1 MKKMFRRLFGT
12 RETAAMEEVQQQ
24 FIEQEYD
31 FSQSYVPYKNTT
43 IVYLPA
49 IDFHSER
56 FAKRPQRLLKALAE
70 IGYNIIYINSNDEY
84 YQVDDLEYPYS
95 LLPHFVVARAGQ
107 NVRALFGQNR
117 IVYWVNDSRLTSS
130 VEAAYPDLVVYDS
143 LTDPDQYEK
152 QKHAME
158 AIADVVFI
166 TPERIY
172 EHGRYCSHIHLI
184 TAEEYE
190 LRERAE
196 QIAGIIDQLPNRP
209 VPLM

>member
-1 MKKMFRRLFGT
+1 MKKMFRQLFGT
-12 RETAAMEEVQQQ
+12 REISPAEEVQQQ
-24 FIEQEYD
+24 SVKPEND
-31 FSQSYVPYKNTT
+31 LSQSNVPDKNTT
-43 IVYLPA
+43 IIYLPA

-56 FAKRPQRLLKALAE
+56 FAKRSQRLLKALAE
-70 IGYNIIYINSNDEY
+70 IGYHVIYINSNDEY
-84 YQVDDLEYPYS
+84 YQVDDLEYPYEG
-95 LLPHFVVARAGQ
+95 LPHFVVARAGQ
-107 NVRALFGQNR
+107 NVRTLFGHNR
-117 IVYWVNDSRLTSS
+117 IVYWVNDSRLASS

-158 AIADVVFI
+158 AVADVVFI

-172 EHGRYCSHIHLI
+172 EHGRYCSQVHLI

-190 LRERAE
+190 LHERAE